1 LDLVDARP
9 TLPDELSDRQWDVV
23 EPLLAIADAAG
34 GEWPAMARRALVEL
48 CAEGRA
54 SDDSI
59 GKQLL
64 TDIKNVFQETGIGR
78 ISSVNLAEALGKRE
92 DSPWA
97 EWGKGEKPITAPKV
111 AALLKPY
118 GIHPHPVRDGSK
130 VFKGYEAS
138 DFEDAWN
145 RYVTPTSV
153 ESPQELYKDL
163 LQDYRIKGQTVE
175 WAERVW
181 NVHLKGFSRGCGL
194 PTSAQMR
201 LPITSKGG

>member
-1 LDLVDARP
+1 
-9 TLPDELSDRQWDVV
+9 
-23 EPLLAIADAAG
+23 LAIADAAG
-34 GEWPAMARRALVEL
+34 GEWPTTARRALVEL

-64 TDIKNVFQETGIGR
+64 TDIKNVFEETGLGR
-78 ISSVNLAEALGKRE
+78 ISSVNLAEALGKIE
-92 DSPWA
+92 DSHWA

-153 ESPQELYKDL
+153 EGPQAVTRLQANADAANTDAECNRVTVVTASTDVEGDGYEKDPSGPGCTCL
-163 LQDYRIKGQTVE
+163 E
-175 WAERVW
+175 
-181 NVHLKGFSRGCGL
+181 CGL
-194 PTSAQMR
+194 HFGTLAGWTAHIGRCEQVEAAD
-201 LPITSKGG
+201 